1 MAETP
6 RVSIGMPVFNS
17 RKTIEMA
24 IDSVLAQTHGEFEL
38 IVADNGST
46 DGTQQVVEA
55 YAAAD
60 SRVTYVRHPRNI
72 GQNGNFAAV
81 ARMATGELFRWLG
94 DDDWLEPSY
103 LERLVNVFDTDPS
116 AVAVTS
122 FQVYREDD
130 GTAHLERYDGPRVTS
145 ADPITRLD
153 EMLHL
158 LTGSPFWIDPV
169 YTLVRRSTLMDTGL
183 IRPMQFGDLAVAC
196 ELALAGPWRHVP
208 EVLCG
213 RMYATPPS
221 GPSAYRRY
229 TGRSGPASFLSARSQ
244 RVQFCAIV
252 AELVARHPGLSAADR
267 RRGWLSVARY
277 YGRLRSRQV
286 RRRIDR
292 TLRQTAD
299 A

>member
-1 MAETP
+1 MADTP

-24 IDSVLAQTHGEFEL
+24 IDSVLAQTHADLEL

-46 DGTQQVVEA
+46 DGTQQVVED
-55 YAAAD
+55 YAARDA
-60 SRVTYVRHPRNI
+60 RVTYVRHPENI
-72 GQNGNFAAV
+72 GQNRNFAAV
-81 ARMATGELFRWLG
+81 AEMATGELFRWLG

-103 LERLVNVFDTDPS
+103 LERLVEVFDADPT

-122 FQVYREDD
+122 FQIYREAD
-130 GTAHLERYDGPRVTS
+130 GTDHLERYDGPRVTG

-153 EMLHL
+153 QMLDL

-169 YTLVRRSTLMDTGL
+169 YTLVRRDVLMRTGL

-221 GPSAYRRY
+221 GPNAFKRY
-229 TGRSGPASFLSARSQ
+229 TGRSGPQAFLSARTQ
-244 RVQFCAIV
+244 RVQFCALV
-252 AELVARHPGLSAADR
+252 ARMVARHPDLAPADR
-267 RRGWLSVARY
+267 RRGWAAVAGY
-277 YGRLRSRQV
+277 YGRLRSKQV

-292 TLRQTAD
+292 TLARA
-299 A
+299 ARA